1 MTDAP
6 NTAEDAQALMSAVSS
21 YLDTQAKEIVQLRGQ
36 RHLKPFEEVG
46 STIREARIR
55 QNLTLENLASY
66 SGVSEVT
73 IGKIEKGQVNVNTEK
88 LRAVLKA
95 LGMDLWVG

>member
-1 MTDAP
+1 MTEKPETADDALSLM
-6 NTAEDAQALMSAVSS
+6 NEVGSYIDA
-21 YLDTQAKEIVQLRGQ
+21 QAKEIAQLRGQ
-36 RHLKPFEEVG
+36 RHLKPFDEVG
-46 STIREARIR
+46 STIREARLR

-73 IGKIEKGQVNVNTEK
+73 IGKIEKGQVNVNTKK